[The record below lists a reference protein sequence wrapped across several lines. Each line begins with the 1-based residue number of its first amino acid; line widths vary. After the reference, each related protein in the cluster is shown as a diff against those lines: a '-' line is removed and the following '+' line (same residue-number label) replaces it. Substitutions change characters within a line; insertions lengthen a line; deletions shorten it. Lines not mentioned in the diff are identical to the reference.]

1 MRSGA
6 GQDHHAA
13 PQTDAELLRSIRDGV
28 RSTYKEILQQPL
40 PRNIEAILSRLDEE
54 ADLES
59 QDGLDELI
67 H

>member
-6 GQDHHAA
+6 GHEHHAA
-13 PQTDAELLRSIRDGV
+13 PQTDAALLRSIRDGV

-40 PRNIEAILSRLDEE
+40 PRDIEAILSRLDEE

-59 QDGLDELI
+59 QHGLDELI